1 MNDTVHTQPTESPE
15 RMALHAFLSACYGNG
30 MSGSAMREAMMEFT
44 HGTTVPVRT
53 LALSDVIGERLRQQD
68 AEGWT
73 PEHDDMHKGGQLA
86 LAAACYTLASH
97 RLTSHGEV
105 PGIWPWAPSFWK
117 PTYGR
122 RDLVKAGALILAEI
136 ERMDRSGQK
145 GGAA

>member
-1 MNDTVHTQPTESPE
+1 MNDTVQTQPSETPE
-15 RMALHAFLSACYGNG
+15 RKALHAFLSACYGSG
-30 MSGSAMREAMMEFT
+30 MSGSAMRAAMMEFT
-44 HGTTVPVRT
+44 NGPAMPVRT
-53 LALSDVIGERLRQQD
+53 LALTDVIGERLRQQD

-136 ERMDRSGQK
+136 ERMDRLYL
-145 GGAA
+145 GGTKP

>member
-1 MNDTVHTQPTESPE
+1 MNQTCQTQPADTPE
-15 RMALHAFLSACYGNG
+15 RKALHAFLSACYGNG
-30 MSGSAMREAMMEFT
+30 MSGSAMRAAMMEFT
-44 HGTTVPVRT
+44 HGPTELVRT
-53 LALSDVIGERLRQQD
+53 LALTDVVGERLRQQD

-136 ERMDRSGQK
+136 ERLDRAGAK